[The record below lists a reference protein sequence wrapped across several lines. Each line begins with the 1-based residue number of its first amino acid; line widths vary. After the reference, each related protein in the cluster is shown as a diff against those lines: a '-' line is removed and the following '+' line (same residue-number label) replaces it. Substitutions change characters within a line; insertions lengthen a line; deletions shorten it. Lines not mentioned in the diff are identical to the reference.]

1 MKFLVDAHLPPRL
14 AVWLRARGHDA
25 EHVEDAGLRDAD
37 DAPIRDHALT
47 SGAILVTKDRD
58 FVREAPPLRMIG
70 VRTGN
75 VPNSVLFARFDA
87 CWAAIDADMS
97 AGANII
103 EVR

>member
-1 MKFLVDAHLPPRL
+1 MKFLIDAHLPPRL
-14 AVWLRARGHDA
+14 AVWLRTRGHDA

-58 FVREAPPLRMIG
+58 FVREAPPLRMIW

-75 VPNSVLFARFDA
+75 VPNSALFARFGA
-87 CWAAIDADMS
+87 CWTSTEAELS
-97 AGANII
+97 AGADIV
-103 EVR
+103 EVQ